1 MLIEF
6 CAGGAVDSLMLDLD
20 KCLNESQIQYVVR
33 ETLQALA
40 FLHERHVIHR
50 DMKAGNILLSERGH
64 VKLADFG
71 VSARNAS
78 PLQRRCSFIGTPYW
92 MSPEII
98 ACETDKVLI
107 YGFRDEDFIF
117 L

>member
-6 CAGGAVDSLMLDLD
+6 CAGGAVDSLMFDLD
-20 KCLNESQIQYVVR
+20 KCLNEAQIQYVVR

-78 PLQRRCSFIGTPYW
+78 PLQRRCSFIGRDGSFYLFSFINPYY
-92 MSPEII
+92 SAPSKNKI
-98 ACETDKVLI
+98 
-107 YGFRDEDFIF
+107 FRNFF
-117 L
+117 